1 MGTGELIWIDN
12 EIKRKEEYSRII
24 KGDDKKELIMLVR
37 TLYLRRRELT
47 ENGRRLRIT
56 DENYLSLAE
65 KMLFEEFAYALGI
78 EQSEVAGYIEQH
90 I

>member
-1 MGTGELIWIDN
+1 
-12 EIKRKEEYSRII
+12 
-24 KGDDKKELIMLVR
+24 MLVR